1 MSRLYG
7 WLAAGVA
14 VVVGLLTAWGLRAQ
28 GQRDAARDKLEWTKA
43 RTKGVEAAR
52 AVERRI
58 DERQRA
64 DQAQAREIER
74 EQMAQRRAGI
84 RPELFGDPR
93 LHDSTSTD
101 DEHQP

>member
-14 VVVGLLTAWGLRAQ
+14 LVVGLLTAWGLRIR
-28 GQRDAARDKLEWTKA
+28 GQRDAARDQLEWTKA
-43 RTKGVEAAR
+43 RAEGVEQAR
-52 AVERRI
+52 DVERRI

-64 DQAQAREIER
+64 DQVQAREVER
-74 EQMAQRRAGI
+74 EQMAQRRAGV

-93 LHDSTSTD
+93 LHDDSPNTD
-101 DEHQP
+101 QT

>member
-1 MSRLYG
+1 MNRFYG
-7 WLAAGVA
+7 WLVAGVA
-14 VVVGLLTAWGLRAQ
+14 VVMGTLASLVLLMR
-28 GQRDAARDKLEWTKA
+28 GQRDAARDELDKAKA

-64 DQAQAREIER
+64 DQAQAREVER
-74 EQMAQRRAGI
+74 EQMAQRRAGV

-93 LHDSTSTD
+93 LHDSTD
-101 DEHQP
+101 YEHHP

>member
-7 WLAAGVA
+7 WLAAGVSI
-14 VVVGLLTAWGLRAQ
+14 VVGLLTAWGLRTQ
-28 GQRDAARDKLEWTKA
+28 GQRDAARDELDKARA

-64 DQAQAREIER
+64 DQAQAREVER
-74 EQMAQRRAGI
+74 EQMAQRRSGV

-93 LHDSTSTD
+93 LRDDSTDTD
-101 DEHQP
+101 QP

>member
-28 GQRDAARDKLEWTKA
+28 GQRDAARDQLEWTKA
-43 RTKGVEAAR
+43 RAQGVDQAR
-52 AVERRI
+52 AVERQI

-64 DQAQAREIER
+64 DQVQAREVER
-74 EQMAQRRAGI
+74 EQMAQRRAGV
-84 RPELFGDPR
+84 RPELFGDRR
-93 LHDSTSTD
+93 LRDDNTD
-101 DEHQP
+101 VDQP

>member
-7 WLAAGVA
+7 WLVAGVA
-14 VVVGLLTAWGLRAQ
+14 VVVGLLTAWGLRLR
-28 GQRDAARDKLEWTKA
+28 GQRDASRDQLEWTKA
-43 RTKGVEAAR
+43 RAAGVDQAR

-64 DQAQAREIER
+64 DQLQAREIER
-74 EQMAQRRAGI
+74 EQMAQRRAGT

-93 LHDSTSTD
+93 LRDDSTDTD
-101 DEHQP
+101 HP

>member
-14 VVVGLLTAWGLRAQ
+14 VAMGALASLALLMR
-28 GQRDAARDKLEWTKA
+28 GQRDAARDELDKAKA

-52 AVERRI
+52 TVERRI

-64 DQAQAREIER
+64 DQVQAREVER
-74 EQMAQRRAGI
+74 EQMAQRRAGA

-93 LHDSTSTD
+93 LRNDSTD
-101 DEHQP
+101 ADEP

>member
-14 VVVGLLTAWGLRAQ
+14 VAMGALASLALLMR
-28 GQRDAARDKLEWTKA
+28 GQRDAARDELDKAKA

-64 DQAQAREIER
+64 DQAQAREVER
-74 EQMAQRRAGI
+74 EQMAQRRAGF

-93 LHDSTSTD
+93 LRDDSTNTD
-101 DEHQP
+101 QP

>member
-1 MSRLYG
+1 MNRFYG
-7 WLAAGVA
+7 WLVAGVA
-14 VVVGLLTAWGLRAQ
+14 VVMGTLASLVLLMR
-28 GQRDAARDKLEWTKA
+28 GQRDAARDELDKAKA

-64 DQAQAREIER
+64 DQAQAREVER
-74 EQMAQRRAGI
+74 EQMAQRRAGV

-93 LHDSTSTD
+93 LRNDTAD
-101 DEHQP
+101 RDAGA